1 MSLGRSPLNPGYC
14 PRVAGC
20 HVSLLAAAV
29 ADVAAAVVG
38 PGNCLGYRSRFR

>member
-1 MSLGRSPLNPGYC
+1 MSLGRSPLNPGCC

-29 ADVAAAVVG
+29 ADVAAAVG
-38 PGNCLGYRSRFR
+38 PGNRLGYRSRFR